1 MPGASQP
8 SAAGAPN
15 GAAAAAAAGTWS
27 NQPRDRQGKDTSTF
41 TKQTNQR
48 KHWQKRLLR
57 LINFNWTGHSD
68 RIIKITR
75 GYDLNSVV
83 FTSGGGWKYDM

>member
-27 NQPRDRQGKDTSTF
+27 NQPRDRQGED
-41 TKQTNQR
+41 
-48 KHWQKRLLR
+48 
-57 LINFNWTGHSD
+57 ITGQLD
-68 RIIKITR
+68 KMIEITT
-75 GYDLNSVV
+75 GFEW

>member
-27 NQPRDRQGKDTSTF
+27 NQPRDRQGGDISLRKSIHYYKILNDYTICACFNQVGVGST
-41 TKQTNQR
+41 TCKSLTR
-48 KHWQKRLLR
+48 PV
-57 LINFNWTGHSD
+57 
-68 RIIKITR
+68 KI
-75 GYDLNSVV
+75 L
-83 FTSGGGWKYDM
+83 